1 MRKLLIAAAALF
13 ALSAPALAAEGA
25 PKPPSND
32 WSFKGPFGTYNRG
45 ELQRGFVVYK
55 EVCAAC
61 HSLRYVSYRNLADIG
76 FSEAEVK
83 AIAAAVEVTAGP
95 NDDGEMFERPA
106 LPSDRFK
113 SPFANAKAAAAANN
127 GVAPPDLSLMAKAR
141 IGGPDYVKGLLLG
154 YEKAPAGFT
163 VPDGGNYNKYF
174 PGHVIAM
181 AQPLAS
187 EGQVTYDDGTKATI
201 EQMAHDVSA
210 FLMWTAEPK
219 LEARYATG
227 FKVIVFLL
235 ILSGLLYAAKR
246 RVWADVH

>member
-1 MRKLLIAAAALF
+1 MRKLLIAAAALLGLAGPAF
-13 ALSAPALAAEGA
+13 AAGEAPVP
-25 PKPPSND
+25 PKMD
-32 WSFKGPFGTYNRG
+32 WSFKGPFGTYDRG

-61 HSLRYVSYRNLADIG
+61 HSLRYLSYRNLQDIG

-95 NDDGEMFERPA
+95 DDQGEMFQRPA

-113 SPFANAKAAAAANN
+113 SPYPNAKAAAAANN
-127 GVAPPDLSLMAKAR
+127 GKAPPDLSLMAKAR
-141 IGGPDYVKGLLLG
+141 LHGPDYIKALLLG
-154 YEKAPAGFT
+154 YENPPAGFE
-163 VPDGGNYNKYF
+163 VPEGGTYNKYF

-181 AQPLAS
+181 PQPIAS

-201 EQMAHDVSA
+201 EQMARDVSA
-210 FLMWTAEPK
+210 FLMWAAEPK
-219 LEARYATG
+219 LEARYAMG
-227 FKVIVFLL
+227 FKVIVFLI